1 MNKNLIG
8 YVSCGTLVF
17 IKSDI
22 SVLHF
27 FCGISF
33 CTGYFKVSALQVLLS
48 YFEITK
54 L

>member
-1 MNKNLIG
+1 MNENLIG

-27 FCGISF
+27 SCGIRC
-33 CTGYFKVSALQVLLS
+33 CTGYFKGSALQVLLGC
-48 YFEITK
+48 FEITK